1 MKHPD
6 LQVKNITIK
15 DTTSF
20 RVRVESWEAVRPEG
34 LLAVDIIQE
43 CIDEE
48 GNISSSSTYNF
59 HMNRTEIKKLCEGL
73 MSV

>member
-6 LQVKNITIK
+6 LKITNITIK
-15 DTTSF
+15 NEPAF
-20 RVRVESWEAVRPEG
+20 RVRLESWEAIAPKG

-43 CIDEE
+43 CLDDKGEV
-48 GNISSSSTYNF
+48 SSSSTYNF
-59 HMNRTEIKKLCEGL
+59 HMTRDEIKTLCEGL

>member
-6 LQVKNITIK
+6 LNVKQVIIK
-15 DTTSF
+15 ENPGY
-20 RVRVESWEAVRPEG
+20 RVRLESWECVAPKG

-43 CIDEE
+43 CLDDKGEV
-48 GNISSSSTYNF
+48 SSTSTYNF
-59 HMNRTEIKKLCEGL
+59 NMTRDEIKTLCEGL